1 MYERYLML
9 QAICITFF
17 VGILFGLSLFFTE
30 KVLFASK
37 NPFAS
42 GAISIL
48 RLLLLGR
55 FFYIML
61 KSNQIH
67 PIILVA
73 SFLIAY
79 WLTILKFK
87 ELMHARS

>member
-1 MYERYLML
+1 ML
-9 QAICITFF
+9 QVLCTTIFA
-17 VGILFGLSLFFTE
+17 GIVFGLSLLMTE
-30 KVLFASK
+30 KVLFVSK
-37 NPFAS
+37 KPMLIP
-42 GAISIL
+42 GITTCK
-48 RLLLLGR
+48 LLLLAR

-79 WLTILKFK
+79 WLTILTIQLYKK
-87 ELMHARS
+87 

>member
-1 MYERYLML
+1 ML
-9 QAICITFF
+9 QAICITILA
-17 VGILFGLSLFFTE
+17 GIIFGLSLFATE
-30 KVLFASK
+30 KVLFISK
-37 NPFAS
+37 KPFMIT
-42 GAISIL
+42 GISTIK
-48 RLLLLGR
+48 LLLVGR

-79 WLTILKFK
+79 WLTILKIK
-87 ELMHARS
+87 K

>member
-1 MYERYLML
+1 MI
-9 QAICITFF
+9 QAICLTFF
-17 VGILFGLSLFFTE
+17 TGILFGLSLFFIE
-30 KVLFASK
+30 KVLFKSK
-37 NPFAS
+37 NPMAM
-42 GAISIL
+42 GALSTL

-67 PIILVA
+67 PIILIT
-73 SFLIAY
+73 SFLVAY

-87 ELMHARS
+87 EWMHARS

>member
-1 MYERYLML
+1 ML
-9 QAICITFF
+9 QVICITLFA
-17 VGILFGLSLFFTE
+17 GIFFGLSLFLTQ
-30 KVLFASK
+30 KVLFISK
-37 NPFAS
+37 KPILIGIFS
-42 GAISIL
+42 GL
-48 RLLLLGR
+48 RLLIVGR

-61 KSNQIH
+61 KSTQIH

-87 ELMHARS
+87 EFVHARS

>member
-1 MYERYLML
+1 ML
-9 QAICITFF
+9 QAICITLLA
-17 VGILFGLSLFFTE
+17 GITFGLSLFLTQ
-30 KVLFASK
+30 KVHFISS
-37 NPFAS
+37 NPILIGVS
-42 GAISIL
+42 SIV

-61 KSNQIH
+61 KSAQIH
-67 PIILVA
+67 PIILVV

-87 ELMHARS
+87 EFMHARS